1 MSKKFLIAI
10 VYVII
15 LSVVE
20 TLAFASDVAINSTNF
35 PDENFRAYLNTFDTE
50 GH

>member
-20 TLAFASDVAINSTNF
+20 TLAFASDVAIS
-35 PDENFRAYLNTFDTE
+35 Y
-50 GH
+50 